1 MDYGNE
7 KIVMYLHGGSGNH
20 GCEAIVNSTC
30 HMIEE
35 IPKLLVTNSEQEDR
49 RYSVRTCLVLCLA
62 AGFSRSR
69 IIYALP
75 LSRGNG

>member
-35 IPKLLVTNSEQEDR
+35 IPKLLVTNSEQDCGTFF
-49 RYSVRTCLVLCLA
+49 RTCLVLCLA